1 MSHFEIREDG
11 VRQVESDMVRPH
23 MRAVAEQKRATAAR
37 LAPRGPETIPPHM
50 HLADSIVV
58 EEEPDELTWHI
69 GSRNDHALFVEL
81 GTSPHEIR
89 PRDPNGVLAFP
100 GRDGKTV
107 FARVVHHPGTRPQ
120 PYLRPALYGED
131 VPA

>member
-1 MSHFEIREDG
+1 VSRFEIREEG
-11 VRQVESDMVRPH
+11 VRQVEQDMVRPH
-23 MRAVAEQKRATAAR
+23 MRNVAEQKRAVAAR
-37 LAPRGPETIPPHM
+37 LAPRGPETDPPHE

-89 PRDPNGVLAFP
+89 PTNPDGVLAWTA
-100 GRDGKTV
+100 GGVTH
-107 FARVVHHPGTRPQ
+107 FAKVVHHPGTQAQ
-120 PYLRPALYGED
+120 PYLRPALYGD
-131 VPA
+131 DAP